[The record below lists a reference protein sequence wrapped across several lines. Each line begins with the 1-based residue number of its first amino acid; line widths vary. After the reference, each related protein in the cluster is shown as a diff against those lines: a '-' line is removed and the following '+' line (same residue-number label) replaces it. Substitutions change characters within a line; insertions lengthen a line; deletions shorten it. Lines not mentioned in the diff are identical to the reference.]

1 MISEIFILFYNIFI
15 ANFCDL
21 KIYKKGLP
29 KSMTIFDFWFKL
41 FKIIPISILVQI
53 KNLYADRFFFND

>member
-1 MISEIFILFYNIFI
+1 MYCLLFILFYFDCMISEIFILFYNIFI

-29 KSMTIFDFWFKL
+29 KSMTIFDF
-41 FKIIPISILVQI
+41 
-53 KNLYADRFFFND
+53 